1 MGGDPDLHNAISFRP
16 RPTYTHRNSSENPDV
31 ELQSLPGYNDA
42 NDPYS
47 LRHGLKSASEI
58 GSEIGNIKANTS
70 RKRTNCAPV
79 AKGKD
84 AWKARKLEEFYE
96 TQNEKI
102 ERLLKPVDDHV
113 REAKEKQDSD
123 ALQFK
128 IAVHGSFVVCLTV
141 PLIPR

>member
-1 MGGDPDLHNAISFRP
+1 MGEPDLHHAISFRP

-47 LRHGLKSASEI
+47 LRHGLKTASEI
-58 GSEIGNIKANTS
+58 GTEIVNIKANTS
-70 RKRTNCAPV
+70 RKRTTCTPV

-96 TQNEKI
+96 SQNEKI

-113 REAKEKQDSD
+113 REAKEKQDSE
-123 ALQFK
+123 ALQYK
-128 IAVHGSFVVCLTV
+128 IAVHGSFIVHLADATFT
-141 PLIPR
+141 R